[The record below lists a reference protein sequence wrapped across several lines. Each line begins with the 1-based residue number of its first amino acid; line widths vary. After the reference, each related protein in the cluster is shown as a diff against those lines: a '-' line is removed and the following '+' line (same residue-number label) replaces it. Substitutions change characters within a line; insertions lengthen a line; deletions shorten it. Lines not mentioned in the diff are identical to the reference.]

1 MSQRPFK
8 ALGTYGAMLLLTVLG
23 GAYQAIAQEQS
34 SEPATQEDLEEL
46 ARQVEILAEEVE
58 RLRSGEPETEVSDER
73 VRQLGL
79 GASAASVYRQTDG
92 VSIAG
97 YGEML
102 LETFDEQD
110 QSGRVV
116 GKGSQLD
123 FLRAVFYFGYRFNDK
138 FLFNSEIE
146 IEHADEIGV
155 EFAYID
161 YVAHPAL
168 TLRGGML
175 LVPMGLTNEFHEP
188 TAFLS
193 ARRPETESKLIPST
207 WRENGFGAV
216 GASGKVSY
224 RAYVVNGLD
233 ASGFSADGL
242 RGGRQK
248 GSRAKASDLG
258 FVGRLDVT
266 PVPGFFL
273 GGSLYVG
280 DSSQDQF
287 ATEGRPFSVQ
297 TTIGE
302 FHAQAQIR
310 GFDFRGLYARSA
322 LDNADQLNAARN
334 LTGAEGIGEVQQGGY
349 IQFGYNVLSQ
359 VREGM
364 DLTPFYRFEALDTQ
378 ARVAPGFGKD
388 PAMDRTFH
396 TFGVSFKPIQNV
408 AVKADYQL
416 IRNQARSGLNQFSL
430 ALGYSF

>member
-1 MSQRPFK
+1 MTQKPFQVP
-8 ALGTYGAMLLLTVLG
+8 GTIGALLLLIVLG
-23 GAYQAIAQEQS
+23 GAHQAIAQEQS

-58 RLRSGEPETEVSDER
+58 RLRSGEPETEVSDDR
-73 VRQLGL
+73 ARQLGL

-102 LETFDEQD
+102 LETFDKQD
-110 QSGRVV
+110 QSGRAV

-123 FLRAVFYFGYRFNDK
+123 FLRAVFYFGYRFNDR

-161 YVAHPAL
+161 YLAHPTV
-168 TLRGGML
+168 TLRGGLL
-175 LVPMGLTNEFHEP
+175 LVPMGLTNEIHEP

-193 ARRPETESKLIPST
+193 AKRQETERKLIPST

-216 GASGKVSY
+216 GAFGKVSY
-224 RAYVVNGLD
+224 RAYVLNGMD

-287 ATEGRPFSVQ
+287 VTAGREFSVG

-302 FHAQAQIR
+302 VHAQAQVR
-310 GFDFRGLYARSA
+310 GFDFRGLFARSS
-322 LDNADQLNAARN
+322 LDNVDRLNDARN
-334 LTGAEGIGEVQQGGY
+334 LTGAAGIGE
-349 IQFGYNVLSQ
+349 
-359 VREGM
+359 
-364 DLTPFYRFEALDTQ
+364 
-378 ARVAPGFGKD
+378 RV
-388 PAMDRTFH
+388 
-396 TFGVSFKPIQNV
+396 S
-408 AVKADYQL
+408 
-416 IRNQARSGLNQFSL
+416 S
-430 ALGYSF
+430 